1 MKKFICI
8 FCVIFF
14 ALSNTIS
21 FASNELD
28 NLYENIDVNSMW
40 YKNYF
45 GNANEDGR
53 LYVKEE
59 NITEEMLEADN
70 DKEIDDTALYNGIVI

>member
-45 GNANEDGR
+45 GNANEDVD
-53 LYVKEE
+53 Y
-59 NITEEMLEADN
+59 MLR
-70 DKEIDDTALYNGIVI
+70 KKILPKKC

>member
-1 MKKFICI
+1 MCNL
-8 FCVIFF
+8 F

-59 NITEEMLEADN
+59 NITEEMLETDN
-70 DKEIDDTALYNGIVI
+70 NKEIDDTALYSAN